1 MLHPISTHL
10 LDNKTD
16 MHTNYTKITTNVYT
30 FNTVTMNVVNIH
42 KSVLYN
48 QAMEKKHDGK
58 NIEAIEL
65 FKQYLLTDNI
75 DDNID
80 DSMNKKYDIYI
91 NIALL
96 SSDYDEIVS
105 YYEKAMNLCPD
116 RSEPYFY
123 FGVYC
128 NQHHNFEQAYE
139 LLTIAKN
146 MQYDVVKYK
155 YPDVKESAYGV
166 YAIDELTVS
175 CYWLKKYDEGMQYL
189 TQIINMPYFKHN
201 ETRLTQNLQFFID
214 ALAST
219 G

>member
-16 MHTNYTKITTNVYT
+16 MPTNYTKITTNVYT
-30 FNTVTMNVVNIH
+30 FNTVTINAVNIH
-42 KSVLYN
+42 KSALYN
-48 QAMEKKHDGK
+48 QAIKKKHDGK
-58 NIEAIEL
+58 NTEATEL
-65 FKQYLLTDNI
+65 FKQYLLTD
-75 DDNID
+75 DID

-105 YYEKAMNLCPD
+105 YYEKAINLCPD
-116 RSEPYFY
+116 RSESYFY
-123 FGVYC
+123 FGIYC
-128 NQHHNFEQAYE
+128 NQHRKFEQAYE

-146 MQYDVVKYK
+146 IQYDVVKYK
-155 YPDVKESAYGV
+155 YQDVKETAYGLYV
-166 YAIDELTVS
+166 IDELSVS
-175 CYWLKKYDEGMQYL
+175 CYWLKKYDEGMQHL

-201 ETRLTQNLQFFID
+201 EARLKQNLEFFVD